1 MRGVHFASGFEATAW
16 VVKLWCVPFIS
27 FFFSHPLDTTLL
39 CWLRTIVHY
48 LVSDHCIV
56 AND

>member
-27 FFFSHPLDTTLL
+27 FFFFSQPLDTTLFCAL
-39 CWLRTIVHY
+39 SRVGPLYC
-48 LVSDHCIV
+48 S
-56 AND
+56 